1 MFHEFNF
8 CVFVL
13 PMFRQVFN
21 TYSLIQCREIMFLL
35 RELYACQHCVLLVMW
50 MVSKIK
56 TSMTRVIVHPKL
68 LYLFKSCTHCAVLV
82 TILRLQLSEKNSCLT
97 LKEMMFSIHSAS
109 VPAHLLSNRQLLS
122 LLLDN

>member
-1 MFHEFNF
+1 MYKEDEEEKGKEGNGKKMFHEFNF
-8 CVFVL
+8 CGFVL
-13 PMFRQVFN
+13 PMFRQVFD

-82 TILRLQLSEKNSCLT
+82 TILRLQLSEKKT
-97 LKEMMFSIHSAS
+97 
-109 VPAHLLSNRQLLS
+109 PALHLRK
-122 LLLDN
+122 